1 MSIKEMFHELINKNG
16 QVKICGLLFYQ
27 LYVQVLTTPIL
38 GIPIGIAV
46 YFYSFIS
53 KKVVMC
59 LINIEIILIRKRKRN
74 RGENEFN

>member
-1 MSIKEMFHELINKNG
+1 MWTIVLSIVCASF
-16 QVKICGLLFYQ
+16 
-27 LYVQVLTTPIL
+27 LTTPIL

-74 RGENEFN
+74 RGETNLINKKIF